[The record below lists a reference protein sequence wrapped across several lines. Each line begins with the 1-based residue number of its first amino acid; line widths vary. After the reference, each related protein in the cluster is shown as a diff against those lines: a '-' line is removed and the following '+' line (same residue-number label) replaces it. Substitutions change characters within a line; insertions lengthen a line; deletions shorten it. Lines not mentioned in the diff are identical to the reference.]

1 MEGHGRSGCGGG
13 GDPGLRETGTGMWS
27 CLSALFEEI
36 LCTVS
41 QKMKG
46 LSKKW
51 MAPFVIVYP
60 TSALHDICR
69 TAGTL
74 KSFSRSG

>member
-1 MEGHGRSGCGGG
+1 MRHNSLMKKSIKHYRGG
-13 GDPGLRETGTGMWS
+13 
-27 CLSALFEEI
+27 
-36 LCTVS
+36 V
-41 QKMKG
+41 MKG
-46 LSKKW
+46 LYKKW

>member
-1 MEGHGRSGCGGG
+1 MRHNSSTKKSIKHYRGG
-13 GDPGLRETGTGMWS
+13 
-27 CLSALFEEI
+27 
-36 LCTVS
+36 V
-41 QKMKG
+41 MKG

-69 TAGTL
+69 TAELLSHFPGRVKVFL
-74 KSFSRSG
+74 SLD

>member
-1 MEGHGRSGCGGG
+1 MRHNSLTKKSIKHYRGG
-13 GDPGLRETGTGMWS
+13 
-27 CLSALFEEI
+27 
-36 LCTVS
+36 V
-41 QKMKG
+41 MKG

>member
-1 MEGHGRSGCGGG
+1 MYEICKLLIVRYIFFKNDSLTKKSIKHHRGG
-13 GDPGLRETGTGMWS
+13 
-27 CLSALFEEI
+27 
-36 LCTVS
+36 V
-41 QKMKG
+41 MKG

-60 TSALHDICR
+60 ASALHDICR

>member
-1 MEGHGRSGCGGG
+1 MVRNSNENSSGNPFELSQYFVIWKNKKDKHYRGG
-13 GDPGLRETGTGMWS
+13 
-27 CLSALFEEI
+27 
-36 LCTVS
+36 V
-41 QKMKG
+41 MKG

-74 KSFSRSG
+74 KSFPRSG

>member
-1 MEGHGRSGCGGG
+1 MRHNSLMKKSIKHHRGG
-13 GDPGLRETGTGMWS
+13 
-27 CLSALFEEI
+27 
-36 LCTVS
+36 V
-41 QKMKG
+41 MKG

>member
-1 MEGHGRSGCGGG
+1 MYESCKVLIIKYIFIKSDSSTKKSIKHYRGG
-13 GDPGLRETGTGMWS
+13 
-27 CLSALFEEI
+27 
-36 LCTVS
+36 V
-41 QKMKG
+41 MKG